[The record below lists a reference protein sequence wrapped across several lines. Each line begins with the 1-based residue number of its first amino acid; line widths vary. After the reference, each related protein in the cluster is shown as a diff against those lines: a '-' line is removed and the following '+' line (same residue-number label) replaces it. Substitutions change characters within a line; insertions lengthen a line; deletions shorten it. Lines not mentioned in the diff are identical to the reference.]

1 MHKRALSLVYN
12 DFISSFSERLEK
24 DKFITIYHRNLQN
37 PAYEIVK
44 VRNNMKPEV
53 LTEIF
58 PYGESNCNLRN
69 STVLQRRSIKTHVWL
84 RNYIYFG
91 TKYMGHFTDGI
102 KNNCVS

>member
-1 MHKRALSLVYN
+1 MYN

-58 PYGESNCNLRN
+58 P
-69 STVLQRRSIKTHVWL
+69 
-84 RNYIYFG
+84 
-91 TKYMGHFTDGI
+91 
-102 KNNCVS
+102 